1 MAHVTDFLIDIRNL
15 FIGLPITWFD
25 KISHIRDGKVKITLI
40 QDILCRPNMFM
51 NAAWKHLKV
60 K

>member
-1 MAHVTDFLIDIRNL
+1 MTHVTDFLIDIRNL

-51 NAAWKHLKV
+51 NAARKHLKV